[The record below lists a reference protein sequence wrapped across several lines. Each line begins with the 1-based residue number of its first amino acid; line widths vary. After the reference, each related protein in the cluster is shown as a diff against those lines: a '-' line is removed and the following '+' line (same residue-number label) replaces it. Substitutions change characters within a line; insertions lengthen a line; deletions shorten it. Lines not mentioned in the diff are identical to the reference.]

1 MLDFLCQP
9 RRRATRRAICVQ
21 QSFSIA
27 LNHPCHRAV
36 AVNLAIAPSLQG
48 ALDESAQ

>member
-1 MLDFLCQP
+1 MLGFLCQP
-9 RRRATRRAICVQ
+9 HRRATRRAICMRQ
-21 QSFSIA
+21 RFSIA

-36 AVNLAIAPSLQG
+36 AVNLAIAPRLQG